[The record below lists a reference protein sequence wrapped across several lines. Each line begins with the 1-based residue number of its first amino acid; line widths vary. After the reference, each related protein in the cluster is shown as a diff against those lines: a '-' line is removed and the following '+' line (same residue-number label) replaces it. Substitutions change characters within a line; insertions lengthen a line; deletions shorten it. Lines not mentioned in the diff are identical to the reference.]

1 MVHGTCRVVPGTA
14 WHVPRTAW
22 HLVLHLALLLA
33 LLWALLRSWRAR
45 APANVSVASAI
56 YTISGNVHPLASR
69 ETLTNRDR
77 RRSAEVK

>member
-22 HLVLHLALLLA
+22 HLA

-45 APANVSVASAI
+45 ALVNVAALPAI
-56 YTISGNVHPLASR
+56 YTNSGNVHSLA
-69 ETLTNRDR
+69 
-77 RRSAEVK
+77 